1 MAITVEI
8 RWLLVARCR
17 IETCKE
23 QILIMIFNFFTSLES
38 VKKLIHNK
46 RGLNSAAS
54 QFDDHATLATAANNE
69 P

>member
-1 MAITVEI
+1 
-8 RWLLVARCR
+8 
-17 IETCKE
+17 
-23 QILIMIFNFFTSLES
+23 MIFIFYKSRLC
-38 VKKLIHNK
+38 KKKKHNK

>member
-1 MAITVEI
+1 
-8 RWLLVARCR
+8 
-17 IETCKE
+17 
-23 QILIMIFNFFTSLES
+23 MIFNFFFTSLDS
-38 VKKLIHNK
+38 VKNLIHNK